1 MQKILKKRI
10 WRDLKANGPRYLALW
25 LLIVMGMYLSVSMV
39 GAADTIIIGGE
50 RNAEKLCREDGE
62 FQVFVPLTE
71 KEEEQLRE
79 LGIVLEKQF
88 YMDYEVEEKRTLRV
102 LQEREKLNRF
112 AVDDGSDKLKDG
124 EALLEKRYAEEHAI
138 QVGDPLEVGGNTFTV
153 KGIGSVPDYDAPM
166 KNLSDAC
173 VDSEQFGLIFVSEE
187 DYAKMKKEGNSTK
200 SEEYVYAYQ
209 LGEDVT
215 NKEVKDVLKEF
226 TVKAEDIEDPYFQ
239 EYWEENGGEMVDLE
253 DGIHDLN
260 KGAKKL
266 ENGLEELRR
275 NNDELNEGTEQVFA
289 AFLQQANAGLMES
302 GMLKEKMTEDNFE
315 ETMERLKAESD
326 TALARMSL
334 DSTLDQLKDLK
345 RYKDGVKEYI
355 GGVKKAAKGS
365 GKLKDGTSELEEE
378 TEEFFA
384 ENEVGEMKNLTLF
397 LPAEDNTRIG
407 ASAEDQV
414 INKMGGL
421 IAGVIV
427 MILITYVISVFV
439 IHGIDKESTVI
450 GALYSLG
457 VTRKDLLMHYV
468 MLPVVITFL
477 GGVVGTV
484 IGFSKWGVASQ
495 CVDCYGYFSIPQ
507 MPTVCSG
514 YLLVYGI
521 VMPPVAAILVNT
533 LVIWKRLS
541 QPALRLLRNEQ
552 KKKTMRRN
560 VPLGNM
566 GFVGRFRVR
575 QMLREMRTG
584 FTVVFGMFVSL
595 LIFMLGL
602 NCYTLC
608 QHISVEN
615 KADTKYE
622 YMYTYKYPDKEV
634 PEGGEACFAKSLK
647 KEILGYN
654 LDVTLLGVEG
664 DNPYFDVEPREGRDK
679 VIISSA
685 MAQKYGLKE
694 GDTVVLR
701 DEELEQNYAF
711 TVDGITQYS
720 TAFYVFMDI
729 DEMREMFGEA
739 EDYYNVVFADEA
751 LDIETGR
758 LYATT
763 SKEEISKSSDV
774 FVEQMVPLI
783 TMTTVASTLIF
794 CVVMYLMLKVMIDRS
809 AFGIALVKIFGYRAK
824 EIRKL
829 YLDGN
834 FCTIAVGA
842 AVCIPLAKKG
852 MDMLYPMLVSNV
864 ACGMNLAFSW
874 KMYASVY
881 AGVILLYF
889 IITPLLV
896 RHVKQMLPANVLKNR
911 E

>member
-25 LLIVMGMYLSVSMV
+25 LLIVMGMYLIVSMV
-39 GAADTIIIGGE
+39 GAADTIILGGE

-88 YMDYEVEEKRTLRV
+88 YMDYEVEEKGTLRV

-153 KGIGSVPDYDAPM
+153 KGIGSVPDYDAPI

-187 DYAKMKKEGNSTK
+187 DYAKMKKEGNRTK

-239 EYWEENGGEMVDLE
+239 EYWEENGVGEM
-253 DGIHDLN
+253 
-260 KGAKKL
+260 
-266 ENGLEELRR
+266 
-275 NNDELNEGTEQVFA
+275 
-289 AFLQQANAGLMES
+289 
-302 GMLKEKMTEDNFE
+302 
-315 ETMERLKAESD
+315 
-326 TALARMSL
+326 
-334 DSTLDQLKDLK
+334 
-345 RYKDGVKEYI
+345 
-355 GGVKKAAKGS
+355 
-365 GKLKDGTSELEEE
+365 
-378 TEEFFA
+378 
-384 ENEVGEMKNLTLF
+384 MKNLTLF

-552 KKKTMRRN
+552 KKKPMRRN
-560 VPLGNM
+560 VTLGNM

-584 FTVVFGMFVSL
+584 FTVVFGMFVSM

-634 PEGGEACFAKSLK
+634 PDGGEACFAKSLK

-654 LDVTLLGVEG
+654 LDVTLMGVEE

-751 LDIETGR
+751 LDIEAGR

>member
-25 LLIVMGMYLSVSMV
+25 LLIVMGMYLIVSMV

-88 YMDYEVEEKRTLRV
+88 YMDYEVEKKRTLRV

-138 QVGDPLEVGGNTFTV
+138 QVGDPLEVGGNTLTV

-187 DYAKMKKEGNSTK
+187 DYAKMKKEGNRTE

-239 EYWEENGGEMVDLE
+239 EYWEENGVGEM
-253 DGIHDLN
+253 
-260 KGAKKL
+260 
-266 ENGLEELRR
+266 
-275 NNDELNEGTEQVFA
+275 
-289 AFLQQANAGLMES
+289 
-302 GMLKEKMTEDNFE
+302 
-315 ETMERLKAESD
+315 
-326 TALARMSL
+326 
-334 DSTLDQLKDLK
+334 
-345 RYKDGVKEYI
+345 
-355 GGVKKAAKGS
+355 
-365 GKLKDGTSELEEE
+365 
-378 TEEFFA
+378 
-384 ENEVGEMKNLTLF
+384 MKNLTLF

-468 MLPVVITFL
+468 MLPVVITFW

-552 KKKTMRRN
+552 KKKPMRRN
-560 VPLGNM
+560 VTLGNM

-584 FTVVFGMFVSL
+584 FTVVFGMFVSM

-634 PEGGEACFAKSLK
+634 PDGGEACFAKSLK

-654 LDVTLLGVEG
+654 LDVTLMGVEEY
-664 DNPYFDVEPREGRDK
+664 NPYFDVEPREGRDK

-751 LDIETGR
+751 LDIEAGR